1 MDVVAYAS
9 HRAEWGIK
17 RFLIAV
23 RMFGTHVVYYRVF
36 DLKTVQKAFSLI
48 RFDFE
53 SNNINQIQKWVIILN
68 ILVFIVYK
76 VLEY

>member
-9 HRAEWGIK
+9 HRAEGGIECL
-17 RFLIAV
+17 LIAV
-23 RMFGTHVVYYRVF
+23 RMFGTHVVNGRIF

-53 SNNINQIQKWVIILN
+53 SNNINQIQKWVNL
-68 ILVFIVYK
+68 LVFIV
-76 VLEY
+76 

>member
-9 HRAEWGIK
+9 HRAEGGIECL
-17 RFLIAV
+17 LIAV
-23 RMFGTHVVYYRVF
+23 RMFGTHVVYGRIF

-53 SNNINQIQKWVIILN
+53 SININRSMYL
-68 ILVFIVYK
+68 
-76 VLEY
+76 